1 MAFNKHSN
9 CSRLH
14 PSNFGF
20 TEGDSATTPT
30 DMPVIT
36 ACFSEPFLDSKSR
49 GHQKQGCS
57 RLYCGMPV
65 FFFFFVVADVDNEEK
80 AKCEQCVH
88 LLLGDPDQQGP
99 AGELWGSIR
108 EDSTNTESRYEKLRD
123 KSSLKVFS
131 CHVTK
136 RRRLLDSQT

>member
-9 CSRLH
+9 CSCLH

-36 ACFSEPFLDSKSR
+36 ACFSEPSWTQTAGATRSR
-49 GHQKQGCS
+49 AAPAFIVGCQ
-57 RLYCGMPV
+57 
-65 FFFFFVVADVDNEEK
+65 FFFFADVDNKEK

-99 AGELWGSIR
+99 AGELRGSLR

-123 KSSLKVFS
+123 KSSLRVFS
-131 CHVTK
+131 CNLTK
-136 RRRLLDSQT
+136 RRRSLDSQI